1 LEFRNLHLNKS
12 TSNPLQLVSNFKSLK
27 VEGFEPQT
35 KNLEQ
40 FLQDQNKIFKLNIP
54 NLGNQDE
61 FNRLI
66 SFDKTSSQE
75 ISGIDN
81 IGDTYY
87 QSVDRLESKEHEL
100 IKTLEDNA
108 TEINDNMN
116 KSFNDL
122 SSEKSSYS
130 LPKRVSRQMSPVKP
144 LDPYPKSLKL
154 SLFKNKSTRQ
164 NASAVNDFKI
174 EEIRESDSLSDQN
187 SLNDSKIEYLENESV
202 YNFVQKRSLAIKI
215 HKKETLKNL
224 STLRKV
230 HSNKIKQERKKVF
243 DMAQHL
249 VTTKTNN
256 LKEACQK
263 QLTDFVSQYQKLHE
277 ITIRYVHNEDILINL
292 LVEQENQIVQTRVCQ
307 DIIHRLGKAVDSEG
321 IQPTQQNLDDE
332 NK

>member
-1 LEFRNLHLNKS
+1 MEFRNLHLNKS

-154 SLFKNKSTRQ
+154 SLFKDKSTRQ

-174 EEIRESDSLSDQN
+174 EEI
-187 SLNDSKIEYLENESV
+187 
-202 YNFVQKRSLAIKI
+202 
-215 HKKETLKNL
+215 
-224 STLRKV
+224 
-230 HSNKIKQERKKVF
+230 
-243 DMAQHL
+243 
-249 VTTKTNN
+249 
-256 LKEACQK
+256 
-263 QLTDFVSQYQKLHE
+263 
-277 ITIRYVHNEDILINL
+277 
-292 LVEQENQIVQTRVCQ
+292 
-307 DIIHRLGKAVDSEG
+307 
-321 IQPTQQNLDDE
+321 
-332 NK
+332 

>member
-1 LEFRNLHLNKS
+1 MEFRNLHLNKS
-12 TSNPLQLVSNFKSLK
+12 TSNPLQLVNNFKSLK

-116 KSFNDL
+116 KSFND
-122 SSEKSSYS
+122 
-130 LPKRVSRQMSPVKP
+130 
-144 LDPYPKSLKL
+144 
-154 SLFKNKSTRQ
+154 
-164 NASAVNDFKI
+164 
-174 EEIRESDSLSDQN
+174 
-187 SLNDSKIEYLENESV
+187 
-202 YNFVQKRSLAIKI
+202 
-215 HKKETLKNL
+215 
-224 STLRKV
+224 
-230 HSNKIKQERKKVF
+230 
-243 DMAQHL
+243 
-249 VTTKTNN
+249 
-256 LKEACQK
+256 
-263 QLTDFVSQYQKLHE
+263 
-277 ITIRYVHNEDILINL
+277 
-292 LVEQENQIVQTRVCQ
+292 
-307 DIIHRLGKAVDSEG
+307 
-321 IQPTQQNLDDE
+321 
-332 NK
+332 